1 MKANDY
7 FKITFVFVFV
17 FSLANQIVLQLFD
30 GLESFSIKFLLKI
43 LFVSTLTA
51 LILGILNY
59 FFKVQFIKNRNKK
72 QQ

>member
-30 GLESFSIKFLLKI
+30 GLESFSIKLLLKI

-59 FFKVQFIKNRNKK
+59 FFKVEFIKNRNKK

>member
-59 FFKVQFIKNRNKK
+59 FFKVEFIKNRNKK

>member
-1 MKANDY
+1 MKAIDY
-7 FKITFVFVFV
+7 FKKTFVFVFV
-17 FSLANQIVLQLFD
+17 FSLAYRIVLQLFD
-30 GLESFSIKFLLKI
+30 GLESFSIEFLLKI

-59 FFKVQFIKNRNKK
+59 FFKVEFIKNRNKK

>member
-30 GLESFSIKFLLKI
+30 GLDRII
-43 LFVSTLTA
+43 
-51 LILGILNY
+51 
-59 FFKVQFIKNRNKK
+59 
-72 QQ
+72 